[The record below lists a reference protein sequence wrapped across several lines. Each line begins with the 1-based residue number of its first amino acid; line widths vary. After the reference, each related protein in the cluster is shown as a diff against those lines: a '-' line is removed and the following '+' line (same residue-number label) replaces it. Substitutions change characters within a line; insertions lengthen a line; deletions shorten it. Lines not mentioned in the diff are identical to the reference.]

1 MQSQREWHLV
11 ARHEERR
18 PRVRSRDF
26 DDIDAIHRG
35 AIDRFAGN
43 ARHARPHRKIDAGRS
58 RSCQPSGLAEAVD
71 NGPGRG
77 ARRQTLSP
85 KPPRANASEG
95 VCSLRHERRLSP
107 SNKRCGYART
117 LPSCRSCT
125 SSSSWI
131 ETRCIARPACVVVLD
146 YDREP
151 LEDSDRKNLT
161 LRDRAER
168 SRLARGLFALTC
180 YWITAKYLTPL
191 NL

>member
-1 MQSQREWHLV
+1 
-11 ARHEERR
+11 
-18 PRVRSRDF
+18 
-26 DDIDAIHRG
+26 
-35 AIDRFAGN
+35 
-43 ARHARPHRKIDAGRS
+43 
-58 RSCQPSGLAEAVD
+58 VD

-85 KPPRANASEG
+85 KPPRA
-95 VCSLRHERRLSP
+95 RTR
-107 SNKRCGYART
+107 ART
-117 LPSCRSCT
+117 SAVFVTSADCRPRTNGGNTRALRRPVARALLPRVGF
-125 SSSSWI
+125 

-146 YDREP
+146 DDREP

-180 YWITAKYLTPL
+180 YWISAKYLISL